1 MTLAYKVMVNET
13 RERKSGECEK
23 MWNRE
28 MPPDLTDYRLHI
40 IYCQISPLSQ
50 IMSHLEEKKHILF
63 RNMTADNMLDGRAL
77 LDVSL
82 EVGKVAERRI
92 CLRYVINML

>member
-1 MTLAYKVMVNET
+1 MDLFQVVCMTLAYKIMVNET

-28 MPPDLTDYRLHI
+28 TPPDLTDYRLDI

-50 IMSHLEEKKHILF
+50 IMSHLEKKHVLF
-63 RNMTADNMLDGRAL
+63 LNMTPTTCLTVVRYLMFH
-77 LDVSL
+77 
-82 EVGKVAERRI
+82 RRWG
-92 CLRYVINML
+92 

>member
-28 MPPDLTDYRLHI
+28 MPPNLTDFRLHI

-50 IMSHLEEKKHILF
+50 ILSPLEKKHILF
-63 RNMTADNMLDGRAL
+63 LNMTADNMLDGRAL

-82 EVGKVAERRI
+82 EVGKVAQCRI

>member
-13 RERKSGECEK
+13 RERKSGEREK

-28 MPPDLTDYRLHI
+28 MPPDLTDYRLDI

-50 IMSHLEEKKHILF
+50 IMSHLEKKHILF

-82 EVGKVAERRI
+82 EVGKVAECRI